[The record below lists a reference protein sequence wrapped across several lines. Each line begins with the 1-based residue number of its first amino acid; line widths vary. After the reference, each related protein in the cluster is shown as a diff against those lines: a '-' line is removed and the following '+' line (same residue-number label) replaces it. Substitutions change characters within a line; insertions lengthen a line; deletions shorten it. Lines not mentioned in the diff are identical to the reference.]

1 MYLFI
6 SNYFDSQIE
15 YQSLPIQTLSSHKE
29 LWLAKQQNSFL
40 LLFGDPGHQ
49 GRVKFRGF
57 PLLKNLYSLSTVS
70 RLIPR

>member
-1 MYLFI
+1 MLIYFK
-6 SNYFDSQIE
+6 FDSQME
-15 YQSLPIQTLSSHKE
+15 YQLLPIQTLSSHRE

-49 GRVKFRGF
+49 GRVKFKGF
-57 PLLKNLYSLSTVS
+57 PSLKNLYSLSTVS